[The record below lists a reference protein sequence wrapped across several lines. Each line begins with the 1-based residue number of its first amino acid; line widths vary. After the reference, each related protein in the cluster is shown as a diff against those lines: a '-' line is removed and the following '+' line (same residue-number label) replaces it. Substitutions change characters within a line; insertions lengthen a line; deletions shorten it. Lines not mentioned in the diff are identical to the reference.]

1 MENNDWQSTEHRA
14 MQRHTAAMRL
24 LLDAGLRADRRG
36 FSQAA
41 ALLCILCERPE
52 LERLAEAYG
61 LAERMLGATPQQLER
76 NLRVAIREAW
86 ERSDRALLRR
96 LLPWCSDTCP
106 PETKGFLFGLAARLR
121 ASNPE
126 DVLPRSGGNGEREA
140 GNGARTAD
148 VPPEAAVP
156 AETGVQA
163 ESITSP
169 AKDAQAEP
177 AVPEEAPAPTGNG
190 V

>member
-14 MQRHTAAMRL
+14 MQRHTAAAMRL

-86 ERSDRALLRR
+86 ERGDRALLRR
-96 LLPWCSDTCP
+96 LLPWCSDACP

-121 ASNPE
+121 AGNPE
-126 DVLPRSGGNGEREA
+126 DVLPRSGGNGEKK
-140 GNGARTAD
+140 AD
-148 VPPEAAVP
+148 
-156 AETGVQA
+156 GG
-163 ESITSP
+163 
-169 AKDAQAEP
+169 AQAEDG
-177 AVPEEAPAPTGNG
+177 AQAKAPAPAGDG

>member
-14 MQRHTAAMRL
+14 MQRHTAAAMRL

-61 LAERMLGATPQQLER
+61 LAERVLGATPQQLER

-86 ERSDRALLRR
+86 ERGDRALLRR
-96 LLPWCSDTCP
+96 LLPWCGDACP

-121 ASNPE
+121 AGNPE
-126 DVLPRSGGNGEREA
+126 DVLPRSGGNGEKKDDSGAQAEDGAQAKAPAPA
-140 GNGARTAD
+140 GNG
-148 VPPEAAVP
+148 V
-156 AETGVQA
+156 
-163 ESITSP
+163 
-169 AKDAQAEP
+169 
-177 AVPEEAPAPTGNG
+177 
-190 V
+190 

>member
-1 MENNDWQSTEHRA
+1 MENNDWQSTEYRA

-86 ERSDRALLRR
+86 ERGDRALLRR
-96 LLPWCSDTCP
+96 LLPWCSDACP

-121 ASNPE
+121 AGNPE
-126 DVLPRSGGNGEREA
+126 DVLPRSGGNGEKEA
-140 GNGARTAD
+140 GGAQAAAM
-148 VPPEAAVP
+148 PPEAAAP
-156 AETGVQA
+156 AETGAQA
-163 ESITSP
+163 ESIAP
-169 AKDAQAEP
+169 PENGAQPEL
-177 AVPEEAPAPTGNG
+177 AVPEEAPFPAG
-190 V
+190 VGA

>member
-14 MQRHTAAMRL
+14 MQRHTAAAMRL

-86 ERSDRALLRR
+86 ERGDRALLHR
-96 LLPWCSDTCP
+96 LLPWCSDACP

-121 ASNPE
+121 AGAPE
-126 DVLPRSGGNGEREA
+126 DVLPHSGGNGEREA
-140 GNGARTAD
+140 DGG
-148 VPPEAAVP
+148 
-156 AETGVQA
+156 
-163 ESITSP
+163 
-169 AKDAQAEP
+169 AQAK
-177 AVPEEAPAPTGNG
+177 APAPAGDG

>member
-14 MQRHTAAMRL
+14 MQRHTAAAMRL

-86 ERSDRALLRR
+86 ERGDRALLRR
-96 LLPWCSDTCP
+96 LLPWCSDACP

-121 ASNPE
+121 ASAPE

-140 GNGARTAD
+140 DGG
-148 VPPEAAVP
+148 
-156 AETGVQA
+156 
-163 ESITSP
+163 
-169 AKDAQAEP
+169 AQAK
-177 AVPEEAPAPTGNG
+177 APAPAGDG

>member
-14 MQRHTAAMRL
+14 MQRHTAAAMRL

-36 FSQAA
+36 FPQAA

-86 ERSDRALLRR
+86 ERGDRALLRR
-96 LLPWCSDTCP
+96 LLPWCGDACP

-121 ASNPE
+121 AGNPE
-126 DVLPRSGGNGEREA
+126 DVLPRSGGDGEREA
-140 GNGARTAD
+140 DGG
-148 VPPEAAVP
+148 
-156 AETGVQA
+156 
-163 ESITSP
+163 
-169 AKDAQAEP
+169 AQAEDG
-177 AVPEEAPAPTGNG
+177 AQEKAPAPAGDG

>member
-1 MENNDWQSTEHRA
+1 MENNDWQLTEHRA
-14 MQRHTAAMRL
+14 MQRHTAAAMRL

-61 LAERMLGATPQQLER
+61 LAERVLGATPQQLER

-86 ERSDRALLRR
+86 ERGDRALLRR
-96 LLPWCSDTCP
+96 LLPWCSDACP

-121 ASNPE
+121 ASAPE

-140 GNGARTAD
+140 DGG
-148 VPPEAAVP
+148 
-156 AETGVQA
+156 
-163 ESITSP
+163 
-169 AKDAQAEP
+169 AQA
-177 AVPEEAPAPTGNG
+177 ADGAQAKAPAPAGDG